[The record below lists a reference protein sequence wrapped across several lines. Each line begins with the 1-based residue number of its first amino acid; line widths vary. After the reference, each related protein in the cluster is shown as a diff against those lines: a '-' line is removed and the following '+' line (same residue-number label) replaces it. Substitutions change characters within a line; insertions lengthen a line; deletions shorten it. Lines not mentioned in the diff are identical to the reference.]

1 MADDSSESRAYTEGD
16 RERWDLPNYGLPKSL
31 PTKLGDVIVVLL
43 HALRFAL
50 FLGMGGLHD
59 LTEFIGLARDDDN
72 TDFLQGLINYPG
84 DFGEEDPIVDILMP
98 GTWEA
103 LRERLLAEAGPRN
116 VTAVLMNDQRP
127 TEDPHHPQ
135 PRGRPPA
142 GRIWNHLLGFD
153 LQAKVPSGSLL
164 IGESDEEGED
174 EDDGIMADDAEEGEE
189 EEEEF
194 AAVGDFEPPDGWVVL
209 PEPAEDEA
217 TWTKAKAKFSWD
229 RRRLAHIWNAPL
241 GWQMATFSQ
250 VIKKS
255 LSFYY
260 PSDKLKCM
268 HDLPLDSYGTDGH
281 WVIIEK
287 AE

>member
-1 MADDSSESRAYTEGD
+1 MADDSSESRAYTGGD
-16 RERWDLPNYGLPKSL
+16 RERWDLPSYGLPKSL

-50 FLGMGGLHD
+50 FLGLGGLHD
-59 LTEFIGLARDDDN
+59 LTGFIGLARDDDN

-194 AAVGDFEPPDGWVVL
+194 AAVGDLSLLMVGWCYQSQL
-209 PEPAEDEA
+209 K
-217 TWTKAKAKFSWD
+217 T
-229 RRRLAHIWNAPL
+229 RRRGPRQKRNSVGIVGALPTFGTPL
-241 GWQMATFSQ
+241 W
-250 VIKKS
+250 
-255 LSFYY
+255 
-260 PSDKLKCM
+260 
-268 HDLPLDSYGTDGH
+268 DGRWRH
-281 WVIIEK
+281 FRR
-287 AE
+287 